1 MRIIIFL
8 VIFSLFINGC
18 YSLRKKFVRKKQ
30 YKEEPVY
37 IDFKNYPDVPSKDL
51 YYNYYLLVIGWIDD
65 LKDSLLGVENSKR
78 QKRAIDEA
86 IRNLEQC
93 MAFLNQDGKEKI
105 YPLYKELLD
114 IKKDIYS
121 GYDNLKKNFILSKI
135 DNFKKRFQANFS
147 YSKAQDFFIE

>member
-1 MRIIIFL
+1 MRTIIFL
-8 VIFSLFINGC
+8 LIFSLFINGC

-37 IDFKNYPDVPSKDL
+37 VDFKTYPDVPSKDL
-51 YYNYYLLVIGWIDD
+51 YYNYYLLVIGWVDD
-65 LKDSLLGVENSKR
+65 LKDSLLGIENSKR

-105 YPLYKELLD
+105 YPLYKELVD

-121 GYDNLKKNFILSKI
+121 GYDKLKKNFILSKI
-135 DNFKKRFQANFS
+135 EHFKKNFQSDFS
-147 YSKAQDFFIE
+147 YSKVQDFFIE